1 MVVIAVESIYK
12 THDILVYVCQSVCS
26 IELIDVVG
34 YRLNFVADTG
44 GRPYRNSH
52 RR

>member
-12 THDILVYVCQSVCS
+12 IHDILVCQSVCS

-44 GRPYRNSH
+44 G
-52 RR
+52 